1 LTRLFHSARRY
12 TIAVPDSGPQRI
24 ALTQIGR
31 RQQRRNSL
39 AFPTYSVCYR
49 WKACALHPLTIARR
63 RRSVMTEE
71 PKVRSEEFTL
81 SGSELV
87 DKVKELIHQGNI
99 RRIAIK
105 QDGDTVMELPLTVA
119 AVGVVLAPVLAAV
132 GAFAALVSKCS
143 IVVERIEED

>member
-1 LTRLFHSARRY
+1 
-12 TIAVPDSGPQRI
+12 
-24 ALTQIGR
+24 
-31 RQQRRNSL
+31 
-39 AFPTYSVCYR
+39 
-49 WKACALHPLTIARR
+49 
-63 RRSVMTEE
+63 MTEE

-87 DKVKELIHQGNI
+87 DKVKELIRQGNI
-99 RRIAIK
+99 RRIAIR

-119 AVGVVLAPVLAAV
+119 AVGAVLAPVLAAV